1 MCAPSHR
8 IFKEKYLQDRERA
21 GAIPESLPKAVSL
34 IILSHFDD
42 MMEEKKKM
50 GKLIEVW
57 KKKIGKAH
65 PSSVGSGCI
74 SMLKR
79 GESKPQKQVAS
90 FLPPLFGERDHL

>member
-1 MCAPSHR
+1 MCAPSRR
-8 IFKEKYLQDRERA
+8 IFKEKYLRDRARA
-21 GAIPESLPKAVSL
+21 GVIPESLPKAVSL

-42 MMEEKKKM
+42 MMEEKKK

-57 KKKIGKAH
+57 KKKIGKAY

-74 SMLKR
+74 SILKR

-90 FLPPLFGERDHL
+90 FLPPPFGERDHL